1 MPRLWMLQT
10 DLYKTFCYVT
20 GLLKVFCQTEQKA
33 FISEIMMRVFQLLKT
48 YSTTVAYDPQYATMH
63 LPFTMAT
70 IAYVKGKCIHLQ
82 IIYVMINVC

>member
-63 LPFTMAT
+63 L
-70 IAYVKGKCIHLQ
+70 Q
-82 IIYVMINVC
+82 ITYVMINVC